1 MSNEQTIALC
11 LRQGRIAPRL
21 DHPEILAVYT
31 LDESLQVIKRREH
44 PVQHLNRVQICN
56 LLSALHVQLVICGGI
71 LQECRHILSRSNI
84 LCLDN
89 IIGSED
95 LALVHYQQGRLQ
107 SGMVLD

>member
-21 DHPEILAVYT
+21 DQPQVLAVYT
-31 LDESLQVIKRREH
+31 LDASLQVLKRREH
-44 PVQHLNRVQICN
+44 PVQHLDRIQICN
-56 LLSALHVQLVICGGI
+56 LLSALHVQLVVCGGI
-71 LQECRHILSRSNI
+71 LQECRHILSLSNI

-89 IIGSED
+89 IIGNED
-95 LALVHYQQGRLQ
+95 LALEHYQHGTLQ